1 MDHETVV
8 DSSDVIISDKALE
21 ALLDRSVSTSG
32 EGDEAGQGRGREM
45 EGVFKVIHEQSS
57 SGNNN
62 TTLPS
67 INTATASESENTDQH
82 SREEGGRDVEQNVRL
97 HEQDSLPGITD
108 CTASEAENRSTDKD
122 EEEGRREGEQE
133 ETIHV
138 QNSLGVTERSV
149 TNCTASEA
157 ENRSTDKDEE
167 EGGREGEII
176 TNCTASEA
184 ESHGLPPATENSKV
198 SSVENSETVQQ
209 LPHES

>member
-8 DSSDVIISDKALE
+8 NSSDVIISDKALE

-32 EGDEAGQGRGREM
+32 EGEEAGQGRGREM

-67 INTATASESENTDQH
+67 VNTATASESENMSTDQH
-82 SREEGGRDVEQNVRL
+82 SREEGGRDVEQNGRL

-122 EEEGRREGEQE
+122 DEEGRREGELE

-149 TNCTASEA
+149 TNCTASE
-157 ENRSTDKDEE
+157 
-167 EGGREGEII
+167 I
-176 TNCTASEA
+176 

>member
-32 EGDEAGQGRGREM
+32 EREEAGQGRSREM
-45 EGVFKVIHEQSS
+45 EGIFKVIHEQSS

-62 TTLPS
+62 NTLPS
-67 INTATASESENTDQH
+67 INTATASEAENKSTNQH
-82 SREEGGRDVEQNVRL
+82 SREEGGRDVEQNGRL
-97 HEQDSLPGITD
+97 HEQDSLPSITK
-108 CTASEAENRSTDKD
+108 CTASEAENRSIDKY
-122 EEEGRREGEQE
+122 EEEGRREGGQE
-133 ETIHV
+133 AIHI
-138 QNSLGVTERSV
+138 QNPLGVTERSV
-149 TNCTASEA
+149 
-157 ENRSTDKDEE
+157 
-167 EGGREGEII
+167 